1 MKHTT
6 LCYIE
11 KDNMYLML
19 HRNKKQNDMNRD
31 KWIGIGGKLETG
43 ETPEQCMHR
52 EVLEETGLTVTE
64 YMYRGA
70 VTFISDIYDPE
81 VMHLYSI
88 YGFSG
93 HVVDCDEGDLEW
105 ISKDKLY
112 ELTLWEGDKIFL
124 NEIADPMRGY
134 FELTLTYSGDTLIS
148 AILDGN
154 IIKAG

>member
-19 HRNKKQNDMNRD
+19 HRTKKQNDINRD
-31 KWIGIGGKLETG
+31 KWIGVGGKLEPG
-43 ETPEQCMHR
+43 ETPEQCMLR
-52 EVLEETGLTVTE
+52 EVREETGLTATK
-64 YMYRGA
+64 YIYRGA
-70 VTFISDIYDPE
+70 VTFISDIYEPE

-93 HVVDCDEGDLEW
+93 QVAECDEGQLEW
-105 ISKDKLY
+105 IHKDRLY
-112 ELTLWEGDKIFL
+112 ELTMWEGDKIFL
-124 NEIADPMRGY
+124 NEIADPDRGR
-134 FELTLTYSGDTLIS
+134 FELTLTYSGDTLTS

-154 IIKAG
+154 HIV